1 MDQLDGLSEEIE
13 RKALI
18 SLHEHCPAKTREVL
32 GLQLLEF
39 GDALAAIAANDPSI
53 LLNRTLGLGTL
64 QTPEPQ
70 HVADVAA
77 AYDEA
82 GVSRYFFHVYED
94 EVPSDVA
101 EAFAAAGLERVRGWM
116 KFRRPGDAPVEGRTT
131 ELEVRLVD
139 DEKGASDFGRIV
151 ADAFGMTQEAGPLLA
166 GLGRDDRWS
175 LFVSYDG
182 EQVAG
187 AGALMVDDGVGWLE
201 WGATSPAFRRRGS
214 QGAIMAAR
222 LRKAHELR
230 CSHVFT
236 ETGEAMPGDPQHSYG
251 NIQKAGFAES
261 KLRQNFAP
269 EQQQSSMK

>member
-1 MDQLDGLSEEIE
+1 MDPLDGLSEAIE
-13 RKALI
+13 RSALI

-39 GDALAAIAANDPSI
+39 GDALAAIAAHDPSI

-64 QTPEPQ
+64 QTPEPRQ
-70 HVADVAA
+70 VADVAA

-82 GVSRYFFHVYED
+82 GVGRYFFHVYED
-94 EVPSDVA
+94 EVPSGVVD
-101 EAFAAAGLERVRGWM
+101 AFRAAGLERVRGWM
-116 KFRRPGDAPVEGRTT
+116 KFRRAGDAPVEDRPTD
-131 ELEVRLVD
+131 LEVRLVD
-139 DEKGASDFGRIV
+139 DERGASDFGRIV
-151 ADAFGMTQEAGPLLA
+151 AEAFGMTREAGPLLA
-166 GLGRDDRWS
+166 GLGRDDRWY

-182 EQVAG
+182 DEAAG

-222 LRKAHELR
+222 LRKAQELR

-236 ETGEAMPGDPQHSYG
+236 ETGEAKPGDPQHSYG
-251 NIQKAGFAES
+251 NIEKAGFAES
-261 KLRQNFAP
+261 RLRQNFAP
-269 EQQQSSMK
+269 EPQ